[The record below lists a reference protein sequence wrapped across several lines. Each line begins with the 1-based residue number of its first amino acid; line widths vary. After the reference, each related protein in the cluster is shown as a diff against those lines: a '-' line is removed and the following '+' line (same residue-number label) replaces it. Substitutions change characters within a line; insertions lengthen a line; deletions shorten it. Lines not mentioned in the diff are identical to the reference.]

1 MTIGRFF
8 YLAKHFV
15 VSRLARRK
23 FRSVGEKLSF
33 SPENSVFR
41 YPSISIGKHVFIGR
55 EAIFSCEA
63 EIGDYVIFGPR
74 VYITSGRHEYTIVGK
89 RIRDQGE
96 AGVRKVVIE
105 DDCWIG
111 ESSLICRGV
120 RIGEGTVVGGMSV
133 VSKSLPPYCIC
144 VGSPCHPIK
153 LRYSDAELEQH
164 MTCLGFTAE
173 QAQAMVARR
182 RDELTGGGYQATD
195 TGMVLAAS
203 PLTRA
208 NG

>member
-1 MTIGRFF
+1 MKLTIGRFF
-8 YLAKHFV
+8 YLGKHFV

-41 YPSISIGKHVFIGR
+41 YPSITIGDHVFIGR

-89 RIRDQGE
+89 RIREQGE

-153 LRYSDAELEQH
+153 LRYSDEELERH
-164 MTCLGFTAE
+164 VAALGGSSDA
-173 QAQAMVARR
+173 AKAMVERR
-182 RDELTGGGYQATD
+182 RNELAGSGYQA
-195 TGMVLAAS
+195 LE
-203 PLTRA
+203 
-208 NG
+208 NGSVVKA